1 MASFDSFSYDIRSRL
16 PEWWKDDALAF
27 SVNKYTQDLI
37 AEILEELL
45 TTTGVVQPI
54 NVWKSIPEE
63 YDWYHHYE
71 ELDEYL
77 TYVKGEKE
85 VQTPVCKFFSN
96 SIMYAYVP
104 NTKRKCHAK
113 IKLRLNGGELNT
125 DTQIIEKF
133 IITNG
138 DQQIILHDIPK
149 VCTIDIL
156 TESHQILID
165 GESDGYLIEGY
176 FDKIQP
182 TIKYPDYKMPY
193 VDENGEIL
201 LDENGKMSYI
211 DIPVDYENKET
222 KISFQT
228 TDTVNFDLQMYLL
241 KPTYTTE
248 QNIRVA
254 TVSAFPLEW
263 IRLYGYFCHEFNNKE
278 GYQYLYEKTYT
289 EESRTTYDR
298 ITKQYDCERFYIQVK
313 FRGIGTPLTKG
324 FPQEYGTS
332 NLAFYPNEKL
342 DKWGKIYGLP
352 RRAYRSDITE
362 DEEPFTFPKY
372 YNYPIEQDYWYE
384 ERIVN
389 EYRFNDQAVNSLFVK
404 DSDGNNVASL
414 QCIYP
419 FMNDIWVYTETIDP
433 DSDTT
438 KELKDIKV
446 CPNGIKQID
455 DSLGVDWKNLP
466 LMVTNHN
473 NEPTIIK
480 PYNDDIKKANSF
492 DYQTKKLKISF
503 CVAREEHDIP
513 LDIDITGIE
522 LKFKALTNLHSNSL
536 RLSDDSYLILP
547 FASKLGDNIVLE
559 KINISGEHKYWARE
573 ESYLTIGGKDFL
585 FGLDKI
591 TRDQIFF
598 DNEGKIE
605 FELGFINE
613 SDFLEAQLIIED
625 ISLNI
630 YYEVIPD
637 NYDIDISLE
646 DKEIVLENE
655 EPETKLIINLTNK
668 SKKKILDKNLT
679 VIVPPELKV
688 SILENGVKK
697 DFNSID
703 FELNVNESFTIDN
716 IIIDFTD
723 KVKTGLY
730 DILVICED
738 KIFQEELTVR
748 LKDKYGE
755 E

>member
-1 MASFDSFSYDIRSRL
+1 MASFESFSYDIRSRL

-37 AEILEELL
+37 AKILEGLL
-45 TTTGVVQPI
+45 TTTGVVQPL

-63 YDWYHHYE
+63 YNWYHHYE

-77 TYVKGEKE
+77 THIEGEEEVK
-85 VQTPVCKFFSN
+85 TPVCKFFSN
-96 SIMYAYVP
+96 SIMTAYVP

-113 IKLRLNGGELNT
+113 IKIKLNGGELDSKN
-125 DTQIIEKF
+125 QIIEEF
-133 IITNG
+133 VIRNG
-138 DQQIILHDIPK
+138 DQQIVLHNIPK

-156 TESHQILID
+156 TESHQILVD
-165 GESDGYLIEGY
+165 GETNTYLIEGY

-182 TIKYPDYKMPY
+182 TIKYADYKMPY
-193 VDENGEIL
+193 IDEDGET
-201 LDENGKMSYI
+201 SYKN
-211 DIPVDYENKET
+211 IPIDYENKET
-222 KISFQT
+222 KITFESSN
-228 TDTVNFDLQMYLL
+228 TVNFDLQIYLL

-263 IRLYGYFCHEFNNKE
+263 IRLYGYYCHEFNNQE
-278 GYQYLYEKTYT
+278 GYQFLWEKTYT
-289 EESRTTYDR
+289 EESRTVYDR

-313 FRGIGTPLTKG
+313 FRGIGGILTKG

-352 RRAYRSDITE
+352 RRVYRPDITE

-372 YNYPIEQDYWYE
+372 YKYPIEQDYWYE
-384 ERIVN
+384 ERMVN

-404 DSDGNNVASL
+404 DSDRHNIASL
-414 QCIYP
+414 ECIYP

-438 KELKDIKV
+438 RELTDIKI
-446 CPNGIKQID
+446 CPSGIKQMD
-455 DSLGVDWKNLP
+455 ETLGVDWKNLP
-466 LMVTNHN
+466 LVVTNHN

-480 PYNDDIKKANSF
+480 PYNEEIKKANSF
-492 DYQTKKLKISF
+492 DYKTKKLKVSF
-503 CVAREEHDIP
+503 CVAREEHNVPSDIK
-513 LDIDITGIE
+513 ITGME

-547 FASKLGDNIVLE
+547 VLSKIGNNIVLE

-573 ESYLTIGGKDFL
+573 ESYLTIGGKDYL
-585 FGLDKI
+585 FGQEEI
-591 TRDQIFF
+591 SRDQIFF
-598 DNEGKIE
+598 DNEGKVE

-625 ISLNI
+625 MSLNI
-630 YYEVIPD
+630 YYETIPD
-637 NYDIDISLE
+637 EYSIDIQLE
-646 DKEIVLENE
+646 NKEIVLESE
-655 EPETKLIINLTNK
+655 EPETNLIINLSNE
-668 SKKKILDKNLT
+668 SKKRILDKQLT
-679 VIVPPELKV
+679 VIVPPELQV
-688 SILENGVKK
+688 SMLTEEGKQ
-697 DFNSID
+697 DFNNIE
-703 FELNVNESFTIDN
+703 FELDVDESFSIDN
-716 IIIDFTD
+716 ILIEFGDDI
-723 KVKTGLY
+723 KTGLY
-730 DILVICED
+730 DILVICDD
-738 KIFQEELTVR
+738 KILKEELIVR
-748 LKDKYGE
+748 LKDRYGE

>member
-1 MASFDSFSYDIRSRL
+1 MASFDSFSYDVRSRL

-37 AEILEELL
+37 VEILEELL
-45 TTTGVVQPI
+45 STAGVVQPI

-77 TYVKGEKE
+77 TYTEGDEEVK
-85 VQTPVCKFFSN
+85 TPVCKFFTS
-96 SIMYAYVP
+96 SVMTAYVP
-104 NTKRKCHAK
+104 NTKRKCHSK
-113 IKLRLNGGELNT
+113 IKLKLNGGELES
-125 DTQIIEKF
+125 DDQIIEEF

-138 DQQIILHDIPK
+138 NQQIILHDIPK

-156 TESHQILID
+156 TESHQVLVDGKSDTYLID
-165 GESDGYLIEGY
+165 GY

-182 TIKYPDYKMPY
+182 TIKHPDFKVP
-193 VDENGEIL
+193 
-201 LDENGKMSYI
+201 YI
-211 DIPVDYENKET
+211 DKDGKKAYKPITIDDENKET
-222 KISFQT
+222 KITFETSA
-228 TDTVNFDLQMYLL
+228 TVNFDLQIYLL

-248 QNIRVA
+248 QNIRVT

-263 IRLYGYFCHEFNNKE
+263 IRLYGYYCHEFNNQE
-278 GYQYLYEKTYT
+278 GYQFLWEKPYT

-298 ITKQYDCERFYIQVK
+298 ITKQYDCERFYVQVK
-313 FRGIGTPLTKG
+313 FRGIGAVLEKG
-324 FPQEYGTS
+324 FPQEYGVS

-342 DKWGKIYGLP
+342 DKWGKIYGLQ
-352 RRAYRSDITE
+352 RRAYRTDITE
-362 DEEPFTFPKY
+362 DEEPFTFPRY

-404 DSDGNNVASL
+404 DSDRRNIASL

-438 KELKDIKV
+438 RELTDIKA
-446 CPNGIKQID
+446 CPSGIKQID
-455 DSLGVDWKNLP
+455 DSLGVDWENLP

-480 PYNDDIKKANSF
+480 PYNEEIKKANSF
-492 DYQTKKLKISF
+492 DYMTKKLKVSF
-503 CVAREEHDIP
+503 CVAREEYNVPSDIN
-513 LDIDITGIE
+513 ITGIE

-536 RLSDDSYLILP
+536 RLSDESYILLP
-547 FASKLGDNIVLE
+547 FVSKMNGEKVLE
-559 KINISGEHKYWARE
+559 KVSISGEHKYWARE
-573 ESYLTIGGKDFL
+573 ESYLTIGGKNNL
-585 FGLDKI
+585 FGLEEI

-598 DNEGKIE
+598 DNDGKVE

-625 ISLNI
+625 MSLNI

-637 NYDIDISLE
+637 EYDINMYLE
-646 DKEIVLENE
+646 NKEVILENE
-655 EPETKLIINLTNK
+655 EPNTKLIINLANK
-668 SKKKILDKNLT
+668 SKKKILDKSLT

-688 SILENGVKK
+688 SMLTDEGKQ
-697 DFNSID
+697 DFNNIE
-703 FELNVNESFTIDN
+703 FELDVDESFPIDN
-716 IIIDFTD
+716 IFIEFSNEI
-723 KVKTGLY
+723 KTGLY
-730 DILVICED
+730 DILVICDD
-738 KIFQEELTVR
+738 KILKEELTVR

>member
-1 MASFDSFSYDIRSRL
+1 MASFDSFSYDIISRM
-16 PEWWKDDALAF
+16 PEWYKEDALAF

-37 AEILEELL
+37 VEILEELL
-45 TTTGVVQPI
+45 SATGVVQPI

-77 TYVKGEKE
+77 TYTEGDEE
-85 VQTPVCKFFSN
+85 VATPVCKFFTS
-96 SIMYAYVP
+96 SVMTAYVP
-104 NTKRKCHAK
+104 NTKRKCHSK
-113 IKLRLNGGELNT
+113 IKLKLNGGELES
-125 DTQIIEKF
+125 DDQIIEEF

-138 DQQIILHDIPK
+138 NQQIILHDIPK

-156 TESHQILID
+156 TESHQVLVDGKSDTYLID
-165 GESDGYLIEGY
+165 GY

-182 TIKYPDYKMPY
+182 TIKHSDFKVP
-193 VDENGEIL
+193 
-201 LDENGKMSYI
+201 YI
-211 DIPVDYENKET
+211 DEDGETAYKPITIDDENKET
-222 KISFQT
+222 KITFETSA
-228 TDTVNFDLQMYLL
+228 TVNFDLQIYLL

-263 IRLYGYFCHEFNNKE
+263 IRLYGYYCHEFNNQE
-278 GYQYLYEKTYT
+278 GYQFLWEKTYT

-313 FRGIGTPLTKG
+313 FRGIGAVLEKG
-324 FPQEYGTS
+324 FPQEYGVS

-342 DKWGKIYGLP
+342 DKWGKIYGLQ
-352 RRAYRSDITE
+352 RRAYRTDITE
-362 DEEPFTFPKY
+362 DEEPFTFPRY

-404 DSDGNNVASL
+404 DSDRNNIASL

-438 KELKDIKV
+438 KELTDIKA
-446 CPNGIKQID
+446 CPNGIEQIN
-455 DSLGVDWKNLP
+455 DSLGVDWENLP

-473 NEPTIIK
+473 NKPTIIK
-480 PYNDDIKKANSF
+480 PYNEEIKKANSF
-492 DYQTKKLKISF
+492 DYMTKTLKVSF
-503 CVAREEHDIP
+503 CVTREEHNVPSDIN
-513 LDIDITGIE
+513 ITGIE

-536 RLSDDSYLILP
+536 RLSDESYILLP
-547 FASKLGDNIVLE
+547 FVSKINGEMVLE
-559 KINISGEHKYWARE
+559 KVSISGEHKYWARE
-573 ESYLTIGGKDFL
+573 ESYLTIGGKNNL
-585 FGLDKI
+585 FGLNEI

-598 DNEGKIE
+598 DNDGKVE

-625 ISLNI
+625 MSLNI

-637 NYDIDISLE
+637 EYDINMHLE
-646 DKEIVLENE
+646 NKEVVLENE
-655 EPETKLIINLTNK
+655 DPSTKLIINLTNE

-679 VIVPPELKV
+679 VVVPPELKV
-688 SILENGVKK
+688 SMLIDEEKK
-697 DFNSID
+697 DFNNIE
-703 FELNVNESFTIDN
+703 FELDVDESFSIDN
-716 IIIDFTD
+716 ILIEFSDEI
-723 KVKTGLY
+723 KTGLY
-730 DILVICED
+730 DILVICDD
-738 KIFQEELTVR
+738 KILKEELTVR
-748 LKDKYGE
+748 LKDRYGE